1 MNLNNLFYD
10 VESLLKTHPCRK
22 FVEKPA
28 RMSGMI
34 KSSLA
39 RKVIMALSGLFLV
52 VFLTQHFTIN
62 FASVIDPETFNS
74 WSHFMG
80 YNPLVQFVLQP
91 ILIAG
96 VIVHFVMGFV
106 LEIQNRKARG
116 TAYVKYKG
124 SANAPWV
131 SRNMIYS
138 GLVILAFLALHFYDF
153 WVHEMAYKYIEANP
167 EDPTRYYAET
177 VEKFAPIWR
186 TVIYVVAFF
195 LLSLHLW
202 HGFASSFQTM
212 GVNNK
217 YTPAIK
223 AFTKIF
229 SVVIPLGFAF
239 IALYHH
245 LNPITH

>member
-1 MNLNNLFYD
+1 
-10 VESLLKTHPCRK
+10 
-22 FVEKPA
+22 
-28 RMSGMI
+28 MSGLI

-39 RKVIMALSGLFLV
+39 RKVVMALSGLFLV

-62 FASVIDPETFNS
+62 ITSVIAPETFNE

-80 YNPLVQFVLQP
+80 YNPLVQYVLQP

-96 VIVHFVMGFV
+96 VIIHFIMGFV

-116 TAYVKYKG
+116 VSYQKFKG
-124 SANAPWV
+124 NSNSSWV
-131 SRNMIYS
+131 SRNMIIS
-138 GLVILAFLALHFYDF
+138 GAVVLAFLGLHMYDF
-153 WVHEMAYKYIEANP
+153 WVHEMAYKYIEAKP
-167 EDPTRYYAET
+167 EDPTRYHAET
-177 VEKFAPIWR
+177 VEKFEPFWR
-186 TVIYVVAFF
+186 TVIYVVSFV

-212 GVNNK
+212 GVNNS

-223 AFTKIF
+223 KITKIF
-229 SVVIPLGFAF
+229 AVVIPLGFAF

-245 LNPITH
+245 FNPITH

>member
-1 MNLNNLFYD
+1 
-10 VESLLKTHPCRK
+10 
-22 FVEKPA
+22 
-28 RMSGMI
+28 MSGLI
-34 KSSLA
+34 KSSIA
-39 RKVIMALSGLFLV
+39 RKVVMALSGLFLV
-52 VFLTQHFTIN
+52 FFLLQHFTIN
-62 FASVIDPETFNS
+62 ITSVIAPDTFNS

-96 VIVHFVMGFV
+96 VIIHFVMGFI
-106 LEIQNRKARG
+106 LELQNRKARG
-116 TAYVKYKG
+116 TSYVKYKG
-124 SANAPWV
+124 GANAPWV

-138 GLVILAFLALHFYDF
+138 GLVVLAFLGLHMYDF

-177 VEKFAPIWR
+177 VEKFAPFWR
-186 TVIYVVAFF
+186 TVLYVIAFV
-195 LLSLHLW
+195 LLALHLW

-217 YTPAIK
+217 YTPIIK
-223 AFTKIF
+223 TFTKIF
-229 SVVIPLGFAF
+229 AVAIPLGFAF

-245 LNPITH
+245 LNPITY